1 MRYKP
6 KSSQDNTATV
16 TVYGIDFEVKF
27 DYSPAEPMTYW
38 EPGCDEQY
46 DVWEIKPAT
55 IQDIICMQVEELTE
69 ADLKSDWFGELI
81 EIQLAEQYKEFKRG
95 FRDDYDY

>member
-16 TVYGIDFEVKF
+16 TIYGIDFEVKF
-27 DYSPAEPMTYW
+27 DYSPAEPTTW
-38 EPGCDEQY
+38 EEPGCDEQY

-55 IQDIICMQVEELTE
+55 IADVLCMEAEEITE
-69 ADLKSDWFGELI
+69 ADLKSDWFMELV
-81 EIQLAEQYKEFKRG
+81 ETQLAEQHQQYQ
-95 FRDDYDY
+95 RDYHEDY